1 VRRGGKPPELEDPRE
16 DFHLAGAI
24 YIQSGRCDFI
34 SQMMLQAKVYCVPL
48 GTSNC
53 LKPTLQF
60 QQRRDR
66 EPKPYPQDYPVGH
79 ARESGL

>member
-1 VRRGGKPPELEDPRE
+1 
-16 DFHLAGAI
+16 
-24 YIQSGRCDFI
+24 
-34 SQMMLQAKVYCVPL
+34 MMLQAKVYCVPL

-66 EPKPYPQDYPVGH
+66 EPKPYPQDYSVGH